1 MQAITLTIH
10 LTEVDTRYNTEKLS
24 ECIRTKFGQAHMQ
37 QFSFSLDSYEVE
49 IMRLRAKVIDASSEV
64 DIQEVQA
71 AEGTSP
77 PSSAITER
85 KDITV
90 DGKSIEAVF
99 LERSAL
105 NRYGC
110 VIHGPAIISEMD
122 SNTLIL
128 PGYYGEID
136 KMGNILIWP
145 SEKSHTKN
153 NMALKH
159 SPESAREIVSDDPL
173 ISTLISSS
181 LQSIR
186 REMDS
191 LMLRCAMSPAIREQ
205 QDEFNVISNPK
216 GQMLVGQFGSFI
228 PSFLEIW
235 TGTIEEGDVFM

>member
-1 MQAITLTIH
+1 MTIH
-10 LTEVDTRYNTEKLS
+10 LTEDDIHHDIEMLS
-24 ECIRTKFGQAHMQ
+24 ECIRKKFGQAHQQ
-37 QFSFSLDSYEVE
+37 QFNFSLDSHEVE
-49 IMRLRAKVIDASSEV
+49 IMRLRAKAVDASPEV
-64 DIQEVQA
+64 DIREVQA
-71 AEGTSP
+71 ADDTSP
-77 PSSAITER
+77 PSSAVIER

-90 DGKSIEAVF
+90 DGKTIEAVF
-99 LERSAL
+99 LDRSAL
-105 NRYGC
+105 SRHGC
-110 VIHGPAIISEMD
+110 IVPGPAIISEMD

-128 PGYYGEID
+128 PGYHGEID

-145 SEKSHTKN
+145 SEKSNTKHSI
-153 NMALKH
+153 ALKH

-235 TGTIEEGDVFM
+235 NGTIEEGDVFM